1 MFRIESLLSARL
13 FISPQVTEKR
23 IYFISNLSGK
33 LSLYAMNFGGSVPEP
48 LLPPNIALQ
57 NPHLIGGL
65 PFVAFPELGKIFL
78 MMDRDGDE
86 NYLPMIIP
94 LEGGFPE
101 PAFNGFFEGNRVH
114 LLDYDR
120 GEGLVTLSVESNSE
134 PVQTSYI
141 GNLKTGSLTKLAF
154 SAYGAFP
161 TSFSADYKKVLIS
174 DSYIGGDTVL
184 YQLTVGEEALNL
196 LQGKPLDMREEG
208 ETYAL
213 NGIGWAGY
221 SPSGKGVL
229 MLCADILGC
238 LWPGIF

>member
-23 IYFISNLSGK
+23 IYFLSNLSGK
-33 LSLYAMNFGGSVPEP
+33 LSLYVMNFGGSVPEP

-120 GEGLVTLSVESNSE
+120 GEGLVTLVAESRTE
-134 PVQTSYI
+134 PVQTSYL
-141 GNLKTGSLTKLAF
+141 GNLKTGSLMKLAF
-154 SAYGAFP
+154 SAYGAIP
-161 TSFSADYKKVLIS
+161 IAFSSDFQQVLIA
-174 DSYIGGDTVL
+174 DLYMVGDTVL
-184 YQLTVGEEALNL
+184 YQMNVGEEALQL

-208 ETYAL
+208 E
-213 NGIGWAGY
+213 I
-221 SPSGKGVL
+221 
-229 MLCADILGC
+229 LCAKWDRLGRV
-238 LWPGIF
+238 FA